1 MIHKVLSSTHSWG
14 GSVSKQLL
22 SIFGIGIFLTILV
35 ACGGSDDS
43 ASSDT
48 PPPPPAAAP
57 APPPAASQIEIVGT
71 RVDVKLED
79 PGKSGKYRYNPADF
93 TFSTGDEVT
102 FVLTSEGEFHTFTV
116 SDLGIDV
123 GVDANATESLTFK
136 FDKAG
141 TYELICIPHQTLGMK
156 STITVQ

>member
-1 MIHKVLSSTHSWG
+1 MSR
-14 GSVSKQLL
+14 QLI
-22 SIFGIGIFLTILV
+22 SIFGIGILLAVLV

-48 PPPPPAAAP
+48 SAPPPTDAITAPSPPPAAP
-57 APPPAASQIEIVGT
+57 ETDIVGT

-79 PGKSGKYRYNPADF
+79 PGKSGKYRYTPDEF

-116 SDLGIDV
+116 NDLDIDV
-123 GVDANATESLTFK
+123 AVDSNATETLTVK
-136 FDKAG
+136 FDKPG
-141 TYELICIPHQTLGMK
+141 TYELICIPHRALGMK
-156 STITVQ
+156 GVITVQ